1 MKHLPSV
8 LIWGAIS
15 TQGTTGLFFLHPGT
29 TMNGKK
35 ISGIDEREVGVTH
48 GSA

>member
-1 MKHLPSV
+1 M
-8 LIWGAIS
+8 IWGAIS
-15 TQGTTGLFFLHPGT
+15 TQGTASLFFLDPG
-29 TMNGKK
+29 NHHEWQK